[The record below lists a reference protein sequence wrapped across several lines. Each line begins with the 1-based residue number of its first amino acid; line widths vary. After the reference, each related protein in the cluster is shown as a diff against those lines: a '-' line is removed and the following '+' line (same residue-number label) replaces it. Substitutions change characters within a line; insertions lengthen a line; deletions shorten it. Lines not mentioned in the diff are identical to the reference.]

1 MNVTNAILHRLSV
14 RKLVLLGYFLALLP
28 VLMGVVSAIYAV
40 EELAILSQ
48 RAVHHVAM
56 EAQNSQKLLEKINE
70 LERKGKQ
77 YLVLTDTLAL
87 DAYLRTHEQFV
98 VLADV
103 LIELAELDGPELK
116 RQVQSLKD
124 DVGRV
129 HESIVAAAAT
139 APAAENI
146 LGPKRVAS
154 EQGRS
159 TLSQDRIYQASE
171 AFQSLKNQARILSEE
186 FNEHV
191 EQEAQ
196 DLESLSFGVKRE
208 LLTQSGIL
216 LPLSLLLL
224 SIFMYLL
231 HNPIQQMDHMIRA
244 MGAGDFSNPIRVVGP
259 QDIEY
264 LGERLEWLRTRL
276 IDLEAAKQRFMRNV
290 SHEIKTPL
298 ATIHEGVELLA
309 DEVVGELN
317 QEQRD
322 IARILIANTHKLDAL
337 IAQLINYSQ
346 VNLHADHHKLGT
358 VDMRLLVLEL
368 LDMYQLQLRAKSLA
382 VEESLES
389 VEILGSVDQLRTVID
404 NLLSNAVKYSPPRGE
419 IRISLRKEGGHMVLE
434 IEDDGPGIDPS
445 ERARVFEPFF
455 QGRASRECGVK
466 GTGFGLAIVGECVA
480 SHHGKVEVLES
491 LGDNA
496 GARVRVQIPLRGES

>member
-1 MNVTNAILHRLSV
+1 MHVTSALLHRLSV
-14 RKLVLLGYFLALLP
+14 RKLVFLGYFLALLP
-28 VLMGVVSAIYAV
+28 LLMGVVSSVYAV
-40 EELAILSQ
+40 DRLAILSQ
-48 RAVHHVAM
+48 QAVHHVAM

-77 YLVLTDTLAL
+77 YLVLLDNLAL
-87 DAYLRTHEQFV
+87 DAYLLTHEQF
-98 VLADV
+98 LALAGI
-103 LIELAELDGPELK
+103 LIELAEKDGPELK
-116 RQVQSLKD
+116 KRVQALRD
-124 DVGRV
+124 DVNLV
-129 HESIVAAAAT
+129 HETIVAT
-139 APAAENI
+139 PPLAPEENGGQERTS
-146 LGPKRVAS
+146 LAQRRPN
-154 EQGRS
+154 
-159 TLSQDRIYQASE
+159 LSQDKIYQASE
-171 AFQSLKNQARILSEE
+171 AFQALKTQARALSEE

-191 EQEAQ
+191 ETEAQ
-196 DLESLSFGVKRE
+196 DLETLSYGVKRG
-208 LLTQSGIL
+208 LVTQSGIL
-216 LPLSLLLL
+216 LPISLLLL
-224 SIFMYLL
+224 SIFIYLL

-259 QDIEY
+259 RDIEY

-317 QEQRD
+317 QEQSD
-322 IARILIANTHKLDAL
+322 IARILSANARKLDAL

-346 VNLHADHHKLGT
+346 VNVHADHHKLEP

-389 VEILGSVDQLRTVID
+389 VEILGSADQLRTVID

-496 GARVRVQIPLRGES
+496 GARIRVQIPLRGDA